1 MANTPLQ
8 FAAIVD
14 AWCKEQP
21 SRMEAVWKEASQRTV
36 SMAQENLQGHIDTG
50 FHRASVRA
58 SLDAMP
64 LIDPGAHPVKGQ
76 SYSYND
82 GPVVSVIASADLGKT
97 IFVGWTAAYSGFLEY
112 GTSRMP
118 PVAYVGRAAE
128 SWSATVSQVA
138 GEARAR
144 AGR

>member
-21 SRMEAVWKEASQRTV
+21 RRMEAVWKESSQRTV
-36 SMAQENLQGHIDTG
+36 SLAQSYVPVDTG
-50 FHRASVRA
+50 FLRASIRA
-58 SLDAMP
+58 SLDSMP
-64 LIDPGAHPVKGQ
+64 PLEASTRTKGS
-76 SYSYND
+76 SYTYTGGD
-82 GPVVSVIASADLGKT
+82 ITATIASAELGKT
-97 IFVGWTAAYSGFLEY
+97 IFVGYTAGYAGFVEY
-112 GTSRMP
+112 GTSRMAP
-118 PVAYVGRAAE
+118 RAFVGRAAE
-128 SWSATVSQVA
+128 QWPVTVRQVA